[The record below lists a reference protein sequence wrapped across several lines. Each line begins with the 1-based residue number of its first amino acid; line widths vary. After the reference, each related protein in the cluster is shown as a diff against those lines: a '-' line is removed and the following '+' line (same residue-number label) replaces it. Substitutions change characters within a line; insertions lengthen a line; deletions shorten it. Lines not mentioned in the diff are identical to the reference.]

1 MREITLASAS
11 PRRKDLLKQI
21 GLEFNVIT
29 SNVDEDIQDY
39 TSPEDLVEKL
49 SYIKA
54 EDVAKCTKKGIIIGA
69 DTVVVHNDKIL
80 GKPTNEE
87 DAKIM
92 LKALSG
98 DSHRVITGI
107 TVLDVENEKCIT
119 THVKTIVNFKKLS
132 LAALEGYVASNE
144 PFDKAGSYG
153 IQGLGA
159 VLVEKIE
166 GCYFNVVGLPIS
178 RLAEV
183 LKEFGITVL

>member
-54 EDVAKCTKKGIIIGA
+54 EDVAKCTRKGIIIGA
-69 DTVVVHNDKIL
+69 DTIVVHNGKIL
-80 GKPTNEE
+80 GKPVNEE

-119 THVKTIVNFKKLS
+119 THEKTIVNFKKLS
-132 LAALEGYVASNE
+132 LAELEGYVASNE

-166 GCYFNVVGLPIS
+166 GCYFNVVGLPIN

-183 LKEFGITVL
+183 LKEFGIKVL